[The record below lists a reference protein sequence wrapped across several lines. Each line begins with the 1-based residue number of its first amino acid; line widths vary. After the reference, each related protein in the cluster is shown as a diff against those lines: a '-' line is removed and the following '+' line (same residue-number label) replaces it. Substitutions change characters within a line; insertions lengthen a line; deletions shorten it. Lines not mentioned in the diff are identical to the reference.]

1 MTQNL
6 WRSSVTPA
14 VIFCRM
20 HRGSHFPAV
29 ACFSCSYICVWVCL
43 WWRLLYCA
51 GLEYCDLQW
60 MAVVVPVA
68 QNSPLGLATS
78 ALLPLVGVV
87 LSVQASWSRYH
98 ATFPSFALLHGPM
111 HSNPPYTVSLY
122 HLFRL
127 LWIIQKNIFHIR
139 TLSLLLLH
147 FLSLYLPNHSP
158 PPFYQWCDGPHCG
171 VVVILQY
178 KLSFPDAPQ
187 KDVSF
192 SAHAS
197 VWVCSYLDSFSTL
210 QRELKKNSIFC
221 PKP

>member
-1 MTQNL
+1 MGVSVVETIVLCRPRIL
-6 WRSSVTPA
+6 WPSVNG
-14 VIFCRM
+14 CRCTCCPELPPWLSNF
-20 HRGSHFPAV
+20 RPPPPCGCGVF
-29 ACFSCSYICVWVCL
+29 
-43 WWRLLYCA
+43 WRFF
-51 GLEYCDLQW
+51 
-60 MAVVVPVA
+60 
-68 QNSPLGLATS
+68 
-78 ALLPLVGVV
+78 